1 VPNLAPSILS
11 SFATDLLAAGGM
23 TAEEAAI
30 VGPSL
35 ANANT
40 CGYSSH
46 GVMRI
51 PFYLDMLK
59 VGDVKS
65 NVELTAIEEGASTFV
80 GDANWGIGRVQCGR
94 LLDHLVPK
102 AKQYG
107 NAIGTLR
114 NSGHIGRLGEY
125 CEIAANEHGLVSML
139 MVNTH
144 GAARRVAPPG
154 GIAPRLGTNPIAI
167 GVPRGNAPLILDFS
181 TSVTAEGKVRVKSIA
196 GESIPEGWIIDSD
209 GNPSTNPDDLY
220 TDPPGTILPMGGDQ
234 SYKGFGLSLM
244 IDIFSGALS
253 AGLCARETPLT
264 PKGNCVFLMVIDP
277 ARLGG
282 VEAFQREV
290 NQISDFVKSCP
301 TRDPNGEILLPGDP
315 ERKTVAANTAN
326 GIAIDDENWSKLT
339 ELAQSLSVDIPQL

>member
-1 VPNLAPSILS
+1 MPNLAPSILS

-125 CEIAANEHGLVSML
+125 CEIAANEHGLVSRKETY
-139 MVNTH
+139 VNWD
-144 GAARRVAPPG
+144 
-154 GIAPRLGTNPIAI
+154 PIEQTVLANEQVINGRGWRSNAI
-167 GVPRGNAPLILDFS
+167 VERKKLSQWFFNISKFS
-181 TSVTAEGKVRVKSIA
+181 EELLEGLNGLKS
-196 GESIPEGWIIDSD
+196 
-209 GNPSTNPDDLY
+209 
-220 TDPPGTILPMGGDQ
+220 
-234 SYKGFGLSLM
+234 LSL
-244 IDIFSGALS
+244 IHI
-253 AGLCARETPLT
+253 
-264 PKGNCVFLMVIDP
+264 
-277 ARLGG
+277 
-282 VEAFQREV
+282 
-290 NQISDFVKSCP
+290 
-301 TRDPNGEILLPGDP
+301 
-315 ERKTVAANTAN
+315 
-326 GIAIDDENWSKLT
+326 
-339 ELAQSLSVDIPQL
+339 